1 MTEKRLNMRQSV
13 LWNSFGSYFY
23 YFCQWLMTVLV
34 VRISGIDDAGTL
46 ALAISACNVWQ
57 SVALYGMHNYQAS
70 DEDDRYSN
78 GVYLASRV
86 VTCAAALVGCVVYI
100 ILLSYT
106 WKQDLTIVLFLLLR
120 FSEAVEDVYYAAFQK
135 VWRVDIAG
143 KSMTI
148 RGLLSLIFFVLV
160 LQSSRSLA
168 LTIGVCAAACM
179 IVVLLYDRRH
189 AVKMLGIR
197 ISFDREKV
205 LSLLKECLPL
215 AIYLLLANFIA
226 MAPRLFMESILG
238 NYKLGIYGSIATPTA
253 VIQMLSTYAFNPFVT
268 LFAEEYHHKDKKGF
282 IRSFFKCIGIL
293 LLISVLAVAACA
305 VAGKWALNLLFG
317 SEIAEHSELLIPLV
331 IASCL
336 IAFATLL
343 CSVHTAI
350 RSFRIVLF
358 SNIIAVILS
367 VVLSL
372 FFEKKFD
379 MQGANYAIIIATL
392 VNILALAGGLFS
404 KVREK
409 FL

>member
-1 MTEKRLNMRQSV
+1 
-13 LWNSFGSYFY
+13 
-23 YFCQWLMTVLV
+23 
-34 VRISGIDDAGTL
+34 
-46 ALAISACNVWQ
+46 
-57 SVALYGMHNYQAS
+57 
-70 DEDDRYSN
+70 
-78 GVYLASRV
+78 
-86 VTCAAALVGCVVYI
+86 
-100 ILLSYT
+100 
-106 WKQDLTIVLFLLLR
+106 
-120 FSEAVEDVYYAAFQK
+120 
-135 VWRVDIAG
+135 
-143 KSMTI
+143 
-148 RGLLSLIFFVLV
+148 
-160 LQSSRSLA
+160 
-168 LTIGVCAAACM
+168 
-179 IVVLLYDRRH
+179 
-189 AVKMLGIR
+189 
-197 ISFDREKV
+197 
-205 LSLLKECLPL
+205 
-215 AIYLLLANFIA
+215 

-350 RSFRIVLF
+350 RSFRTVLF

-367 VVLSL
+367 VVFSL
-372 FFEKKFD
+372 LFERKFD

-392 VNILALAGGLFS
+392 VNILILSGGLFW
-404 KVREK
+404 KVKEK
-409 FL
+409 FM